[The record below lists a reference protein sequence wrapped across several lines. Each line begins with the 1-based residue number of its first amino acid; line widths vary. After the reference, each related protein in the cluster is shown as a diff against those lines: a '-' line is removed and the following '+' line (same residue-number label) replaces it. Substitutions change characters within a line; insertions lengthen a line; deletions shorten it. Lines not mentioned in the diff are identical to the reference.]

1 MDTRHNKGLGFG
13 LNATN
18 SSSSQGRTNNHLTKY
33 LMLFT
38 LKQRQGHLYGGR
50 ETDSLLFLKSPSPGE
65 QRLTSELQ
73 TYKMYVQLR
82 DYLCRVL
89 LFNRVTEMVQQ

>member
-1 MDTRHNKGLGFG
+1 M
-13 LNATN
+13 
-18 SSSSQGRTNNHLTKY
+18 
-33 LMLFT
+33 
-38 LKQRQGHLYGGR
+38 GGER
-50 ETDSLLFLKSPSPGE
+50 DPDSLLFLKSPSPGE